1 MLEISL
7 HLMDL
12 IENSLMAG
20 ARLVSVRIEED
31 PPPIDRMAI
40 TIADDGKGMPPE
52 FLARVT
58 DPFVTTRTT
67 RRVGL
72 GLGLMQAN
80 ARAWGG
86 DLTVASEPG
95 VGTTVR
101 IWFQRSHLDRPPL
114 GDWAGTLVGL
124 IVSRPEV
131 DFEYYHR
138 VGEDEFELCTRQLRQ
153 ELGATPLHDPA
164 VIAFL
169 RDQVRQALETLGA
182 DRAEPC
188 LDSPARA

>member
-7 HLMDL
+7 HLLDL
-12 IENSLMAG
+12 IENSLLAG
-20 ARLVSVRIEED
+20 ARRVRVRIEED

-40 TIADDGKGMPPE
+40 TISDDGRGMTPE
-52 FLARVT
+52 FLARAT

-86 DLTVASEPG
+86 DLSVESEPG

-101 IWFQRSHLDRPPL
+101 IWFRRSHLDRPPL
-114 GDWAGTLVGL
+114 GDWGGTLVGL
-124 IVSRPEV
+124 IVSHPEV
-131 DFEYYHR
+131 DFDYYHR
-138 VGEDEFELCTRQLRQ
+138 VGEDEFEFSTRDWRQ
-153 ELGATPLHDPA
+153 ELGSTPLHDPA

-169 RDQVRQALETLGA
+169 LEQVRQALKTLGA
-182 DRAEPC
+182 DRAEPS
-188 LDSPARA
+188 LDPPAGA

>member
-1 MLEISL
+1 MLEIAL
-7 HLMDL
+7 HLLDI

-20 ARLVSVRIEED
+20 ARQVRVRIEED
-31 PPPIDRMAI
+31 PPPIDRLAI
-40 TIADDGKGMPPE
+40 TISDDGRGMTPE

-58 DPFVTTRTT
+58 DPFVTTRAT

-86 DLTVASEPG
+86 DLTVASEQG

-101 IWFQRSHLDRPPL
+101 VWFQRSHLDRPPL

-124 IVSRPEV
+124 IISRPEI
-131 DFEYYHR
+131 DFEYFHR
-138 VGEDEFELCTRQLRQ
+138 VGDDEFELSTRELRQ

-169 RDQVRQALETLGA
+169 REQVGQALTALGA
-182 DRAEPC
+182 DRDPPP
-188 LDSPARA
+188 LSPPPRA

>member
-20 ARLVSVRIEED
+20 ARLVRVHIEED
-31 PPPIDRMAI
+31 PPPVDRMTI
-40 TIADDGKGMPPE
+40 TIADDGRGMTPE

-86 DLTVASEPG
+86 DLIVASEPG

-114 GDWAGTLVGL
+114 GDWTGTLVGL

-131 DFEYYHR
+131 DFEYFHR
-138 VGEDEFELCTRQLRQ
+138 VGEDEFELSTRELRQ

-169 RDQVRQALETLGA
+169 QEQVRQALIALGA
-182 DRAEPC
+182 DQGEPR
-188 LDSPARA
+188 LSPPPTT